1 MSRVD
6 KGEPK
11 WGHMESHNG
20 VTAGLIYGRAAMRFQ
35 THEATWDKAGKG
47 GKTYRKKTLAYVH
60 SFNKCPLNTYHVS
73 GLSEVLGIL
82 GRG

>member
-47 GKTYRKKTLAYVH
+47 GKTP
-60 SFNKCPLNTYHVS
+60 SF
-73 GLSEVLGIL
+73 
-82 GRG
+82 